1 MIDMLQNAKD
11 LIAKGKDLGDPE
23 LIQMG
28 MELLEQYSPTY
39 ADKEEVWEMP
49 DDNMGDGHVPPPIV
63 ADPFYVCSN
72 CDHNMPVDKEGRKRC
87 PECKKHKLQ
96 MVTPTTKV
104 IDDEP
109 QRPTYDELLEALEN
123 QAMSPQPNNDMD
135 QFHMQVR
142 SKGDK
147 RIHYDENGKADGII
161 RKRESVDPEGIH
173 NIWQDEGEDRDDA
186 GNALLKKFTKVSP
199 RTRQPAKML
208 DVECD
213 NCHKVEKMHPIH
225 AGGRGRH
232 LCEKC
237 IRRRSQR

>member
-28 MELLEQYSPTY
+28 MELLEQYSPIDPTPY
-39 ADKEEVWEMP
+39 I
-49 DDNMGDGHVPPPIV
+49 VPAEDIPEPIS
-63 ADPFYVCSN
+63 ATPFYVCSN

-96 MVTPTTKV
+96 MVTPTAKV
-104 IDDEP
+104 VDDEP

-142 SKGDK
+142 AQGDK
-147 RIHYDENGKADGII
+147 RIHYDENGKADGVI
-161 RKRESVDPEGIH
+161 RKREQVDPTMIT
-173 NIWQDEGEDRDDA
+173 NVWQDEGEDRDDA